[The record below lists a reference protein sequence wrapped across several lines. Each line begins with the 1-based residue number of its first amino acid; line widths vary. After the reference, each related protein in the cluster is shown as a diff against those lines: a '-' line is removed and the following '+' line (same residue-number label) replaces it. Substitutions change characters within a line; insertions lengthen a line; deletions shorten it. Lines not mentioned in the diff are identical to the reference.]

1 MTDMET
7 WPALNARMRPIA
19 DLKPH
24 PRNARKHS
32 DDQIGRIA
40 KGIETYGWTMAVLVD
55 ENDVILAGHGRV
67 LAAQRLG
74 LLEAPTVVAAGW
86 SDEQKRAYML
96 ADNRLAE
103 RASWDEA
110 LLQDELSDLLGS
122 VIDPE
127 LTGFSTGEIAKIL
140 NDEEGSEIS
149 EIHTSPVADRFWIS
163 VRGPLASQAEML
175 EAIKAAAKPI
185 LNIEIDVGSVMI
197 GE

>member
-1 MTDMET
+1 MET